1 MIQTDPIT
9 LQVIQARLAGIV
21 QEMQN
26 SLFRTGFSTIIR
38 ESQDASCAILN
49 CRGEVVAQHVVLPLH
64 MGAFPACAQG
74 VLRHYGPSEIH
85 EGDAFITN
93 HPYLGGSPHAP
104 DMAVL
109 TPIFYRQ
116 EWVGF
121 AANIAHKSDIG
132 GPVPGSCWSQ
142 AREIF
147 QEGLH
152 LPPIK
157 YITRFELN
165 RDIEAIIG
173 ANSRT
178 PELVIGD
185 MRGQVGAARLGER
198 RFQELMERYG
208 RETVLDSYEALFA
221 LTESKARR
229 EIASWPDGIGEGER
243 FVDSDGIELDKP
255 VRIQVKIEKEG
266 ERLLFDLSGC
276 ARQTKGP
283 ANIRPTV
290 VRAAC
295 SYCLTALVDPALP
308 INHGLARVI
317 EMKLSEGSV
326 VNPHFPA
333 PVNTYNPTVHAL
345 VEALFEAFSRITPH
359 KKVADGCSSRSI
371 IIGGRSNKTGRSYVQ
386 YEIFGGGSGG
396 RTGKDGVSGTNV
408 NQSNARIAPVEIIE
422 SEFSTR
428 IRRFELIPD
437 SAGAGKFRGGLGFV
451 REYELLDQEA
461 RFSLRSTKHAV
472 APKGIEGG
480 LPGRTG
486 KCTLNPGTEK
496 DKVIPSR
503 YSDHLLQ
510 PGDVVRLETP
520 GGGGLGNPLERDPM
534 RVLSDVR
541 NGYVSR
547 EKAREIY
554 GVVIEPANGDSVI
567 DESRTREAR
576 KTPGL
581 TQGQRGGS

>member
-1 MIQTDPIT
+1 M
-9 LQVIQARLAGIV
+9 QVIQARLAGIV

-38 ESQDASCAILN
+38 ESQDASCAILD
-49 CRGEVVAQHVVLPLH
+49 RQGEVVAQHVVLPLH
-64 MGAFPACAQG
+64 MGAFPACAKG
-74 VLRHYGPSEIH
+74 VLRSYSSSEIH

-109 TPIFYRQ
+109 TPIFYRG

-121 AANIAHKSDIG
+121 AANLAHKSDIG

-157 YITRFELN
+157 YIDGFQPS

-178 PELVIGD
+178 PELVVGD
-185 MRGQVGAARLGER
+185 MRGQVGADRLGER
-198 RFQELMERYG
+198 RFLEMMERYG
-208 RETVLDSYEALFA
+208 KETVLGSYEHLFA
-221 LTESKARR
+221 LTEAKVRS
-229 EIASWPDGIGEGER
+229 EIASWPDGSGEGER

-255 VRIQVKIEKEG
+255 VRIHVRIEKNED
-266 ERLLFDLSGC
+266 RLLFDFTGC
-276 ARQTKGP
+276 ANQTKGP

-295 SYCLTALVDPALP
+295 SYCLTSLVDPALA
-308 INHGLARVI
+308 INYGLARVI
-317 EMKLSEGSV
+317 EVRFNEGSV

-345 VEALFEAFSRITPH
+345 VEALLEAFSQLTPY

-371 IIGGRSNKTGRSYVQ
+371 IVGGRSNKTGRSYVQ
-386 YEIFGGGSGG
+386 YEIFGGGSGA
-396 RTGKDGVSGTNV
+396 RSGKDGVSGTNV

-428 IRRFELIPD
+428 LHRFELIPD
-437 SAGAGKFRGGLGFV
+437 SGGAGKFRGGLGFV
-451 REYELLDQEA
+451 REYEFLDQEA
-461 RFSLRSTKHAV
+461 RFSLRSTKHSV

-480 LPGRTG
+480 LPGKTG
-486 KCTLNPGTEK
+486 WCGINPKTEK
-496 DKVIPSR
+496 EKILPSR
-503 YSDHLLQ
+503 YSDLTLH

-534 RVLSDVR
+534 MVLRDVR

-547 EKAREIY
+547 EKAGQLY
-554 GVVIEPANGDSVI
+554 GVVIEKSGD
-567 DESRTREAR
+567 EFLMNEPLTRKRRER
-576 KTPGL
+576 
-581 TQGQRGGS
+581 SSSS